1 MSYSFEQ
8 GTPKAGKATVKTE
21 FSSTDPFFSTHTWRT
36 LQVLYGQLLEAP
48 DLPAICSTA
57 LQFFLLET
65 GRRGGIILVQKPEEV
80 TPYLT
85 VQWELP
91 DEWSAH
97 IQSQESE
104 LHRLAGQVLH
114 SGEPFVP
121 APRESDS
128 TTPDDLAAILPI
140 QVPSGVQGAMIL
152 QGNPCS
158 LQEIHQLMFL
168 AGPVGQALHSRRAM
182 LSDIEPAQKLAPLQ
196 ALLQSRNT
204 LRALFDSM
212 PAALYIVD
220 RQHKLIA
227 INISCAQRSSKS
239 PKQLVGR
246 LCYQA
251 LYQREEPCP
260 ECRIGETFSNL
271 RNTTRSGQRMDD
283 SGEVTEWEISTFP
296 ILDEKEQVVQVI
308 LLEQDVT
315 EKRHLERII
324 AQSEKLAAVG
334 QLAAGVAHEI
344 NNPLAAIVANAQI
357 LQRQIPAE
365 DELQESIDL
374 IARAGERAA
383 QVVHNLLDFARKEQY
398 RLTPTD
404 INASIQRSIALIQH
418 ELLNRSIQVVFG
430 PGEDLPLI
438 LASQDH
444 LFGVWINLLLN
455 AKDAIENDSGEIRVI
470 TQRIGN
476 EVHIV
481 IGDNGRG
488 IPPERIKHIF
498 EPFYTT
504 KAPGHGT
511 GLGLSVCH
519 QIISQHGGHI
529 EVNSRVGEG
538 TEFIV
543 VLPIS

>member
-1 MSYSFEQ
+1 M
-8 GTPKAGKATVKTE
+8 KTE
-21 FSSTDPFFSTHTWRT
+21 FSSKDPFFSTHTWRSI
-36 LQVLYGQLLEAP
+36 QALYGQLLEAP

-65 GRRGGIILVQKPEEV
+65 GCQGGIILVQKPEES

-91 DEWSAH
+91 DEWSAL
-97 IQSQESE
+97 IQNQESE
-104 LHRLAGQVLH
+104 LHHLAGQVIR

-121 APRESDS
+121 TAQGSDS
-128 TTPDDLAAILPI
+128 LTPDNLAAILPI
-140 QVPSGVQGAMIL
+140 QEPSGVQGAMIL
-152 QGNPCS
+152 QGNACS
-158 LQEIHQLMFL
+158 SQEIQQLMFL
-168 AGPVGQALHSRRAM
+168 SSPVGQALHSRRAT
-182 LSDIEPAQKLAPLQ
+182 LSDVEPAQKLAPLQ

-212 PAALYIVD
+212 PAAIYIVD
-220 RQHKLIA
+220 RQYKLIA
-227 INISCAQRSSKS
+227 INISCAQRSGQS

-251 LYQREEPCP
+251 LYQREAPCP

-283 SGEVTEWEISTFP
+283 FGEVTEWDISTFP
-296 ILDEKEQVVQVI
+296 ILDEKEQVIQAIV
-308 LLEQDVT
+308 LEQEVT

-357 LQRQIPAE
+357 LQRQIPAK
-365 DELQESIDL
+365 DELQESVGL

-383 QVVHNLLDFARKEQY
+383 KVVHNLLDFARKEQY
-398 RLTPTD
+398 RLAPTD
-404 INASIQRSIALIQH
+404 TNDSIQRSIALVQH
-418 ELLNRSIQVVFG
+418 ELLIRSIRVIFE

-455 AKDAIENDSGEIRVI
+455 AKDAIDNDSGEIRVS

-476 EVHIV
+476 EIHIE
-481 IGDNGRG
+481 IEDNGRG
-488 IPPERIKHIF
+488 IPSERIEHIF